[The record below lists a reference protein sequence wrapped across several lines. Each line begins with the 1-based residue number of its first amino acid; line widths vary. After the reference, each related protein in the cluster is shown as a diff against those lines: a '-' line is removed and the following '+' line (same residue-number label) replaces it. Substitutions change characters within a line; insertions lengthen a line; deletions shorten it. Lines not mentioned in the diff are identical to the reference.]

1 MEHKRQLVTWLQVKL
16 LNPPVRAL
24 AARGLAPGVVLL
36 ETTGRKSGEPR
47 RTPVSNGLEP
57 GTDTFWIVAEM
68 GRRAAYVRN
77 IEADPHVRIRLRRGW
92 RSGTAHVIDGDDPRT
107 RLRTLSRLNAAGV
120 RAMGTALLVIRVDLD
135 PLRVRVPR
143 VPPRGDATRGRA
155 ARGRRRRS

>member
-1 MEHKRQLVTWLQVKL
+1 MDRKRKLVTRLQVKL

-68 GRRAAYVRN
+68 GRQAAYVRN
-77 IEADPHVRIRLRRGW
+77 IEADPRVRIRLRRGW
-92 RSGTAHVIDGDDPRT
+92 RTGTAHLIEAADARA

-120 RAMGTALLVIRVDLD
+120 RAMGTALLVVRVDLD
-135 PLRVRVPR
+135 PLRVRVPATPAAR
-143 VPPRGDATRGRA
+143 PTRGRGA
-155 ARGRRRRS
+155 PGRRRRS